1 MVQLVKE
8 IDAKP
13 GDLRFQDYQKE
24 SKLQE
29 SLQHLYGTQGK
40 SRKRDTEC
48 GKYSWVDASLKQQDS
63 RPLNN
68 IKTPSSSQKYGPFG
82 RTLQGDQIPASRR
95 KFPLSAHSYLRSPSS
110 RGRKASAAAPGKGA
124 VESCTRRKAC
134 LGRPHFSV
142 PGRTRLREADGLAKV
157 TVLAG
162 RGRGAPAPT
171 SGSPF
176 RRRLGAPAPHP
187 ARGRAPSADARTPL
201 TRATGV
207 RRRDGALQRVARPPA
222 RPGAAPSCRARP
234 AGELG
239 EKWQR
244 EMGPRERRARA
255 EGASCSPPPRAAAAA
270 RLVTAAPTARLPPP
284 PPPPP
289 LPLTCLRRRLRAVL
303 PGAALARDCGGAAV
317 DSAAPPAGH
326 PSPGPRRPARRRS
339 GSPAPSSGAG
349 VPPYFRGMQN
359 HPGAGC
365 A

>member
-1 MVQLVKE
+1 MFV
-8 IDAKP
+8 
-13 GDLRFQDYQKE
+13 
-24 SKLQE
+24 
-29 SLQHLYGTQGK
+29 
-40 SRKRDTEC
+40 
-48 GKYSWVDASLKQQDS
+48 
-63 RPLNN
+63 PLL
-68 IKTPSSSQKYGPFG
+68 GPFS

-95 KFPLSAHSYLRSPSS
+95 KFPLSAHSYLGSPSS
-110 RGRKASAAAPGKGA
+110 RGRKASAAALGKGA
-124 VESCTRRKAC
+124 VESCTHRKAC

-207 RRRDGALQRVARPPA
+207 RRRDGALQRVACPPA
-222 RPGAAPSCRARP
+222 REQPPAGAVTAATSAPCSRARP
-234 AGELG
+234 AGELR
-239 EKWQR
+239 EKWQQ

-284 PPPPP
+284 PP
-289 LPLTCLRRRLRAVL
+289 LPLTCLRRRRLRAVL

-317 DSAAPPAGH
+317 DSAAPPDGH

-349 VPPYFRGMQN
+349 VVPPHFRGGCRTTPAQTVPEGTAVN
-359 HPGAGC
+359 CNRGA
-365 A
+365 